1 MHFFSPEKASWEID
15 YTDDG
20 LMLQFLFQEAST
32 FIEYSRS
39 QFTLVDV
46 LTEVGS
52 LYNPFYVAGYMCALS
67 FSYNLMMS
75 SIIGKLYAFN
85 ARFPDIECKAK
96 EKKKR
101 KKEAANLETNKTNE
115 DSGDDEEGDLNQQ
128 FREIKKMYK
137 QE

>member
-1 MHFFSPEKASWEID
+1 
-15 YTDDG
+15 
-20 LMLQFLFQEAST
+20 MLNYVFEEAST
-32 FIEYSRS
+32 FIEYDRS

-96 EKKKR
+96 EKKK
-101 KKEAANLETNKTNE
+101 KKKAAKQATVETKNE
-115 DSGDDEEGDLNQQ
+115 DSGDDEESDLNQQ
-128 FREIKKMYK
+128 FKEIKKMYK